1 MRQKPDD
8 ISALRARL
16 TPAQKAL
23 LEKRVRGASAEKAA
37 RSIIPRRPRPDSI
50 PLSFAQQRL
59 WFLNQLEPESA
70 AYNISAAFR
79 LAGRLDRAALERAL
93 NEIIR
98 RHEILRTTFRVLGGQ
113 PVQIISPH
121 ESMSLDFSKLAETIT
136 GSAEERVRNLVREEA
151 NTPFNL
157 SAGPLLR
164 AKLLQ
169 ISESEHVLI
178 LSMHHIVS
186 DGWSNAILI
195 REACALYESFL
206 KGGESPLPGL
216 PIQYADFAIWQ
227 RHLLSSPQF
236 ENQIEYWRRQLDG
249 APQQLDLGL
258 AHPGPATPVGAK
270 PEVAFRLSRPISE
283 SLNEL
288 SRAQDATIFMTLLAA
303 FNTLLYR
310 YTGRPEIVVGSP
322 IANRRVVE
330 TERLIGFF
338 ANTLALRT
346 DLSGSPSF
354 RALVNRV
361 REMTLAAYE
370 NQDVPF
376 EKLVEELK
384 PERGASRTP
393 LFQVLFVLQNAP
405 ATSIKLP
412 GLTFEPLA
420 GGNFTPKFDLT
431 LMMSET
437 ESGLSGLLKYDPDL
451 LEHEAVMR
459 MKDHFKVL
467 LEDIASHPDRRI
479 SDLQLMDDAER
490 RQLLVEWQRT
500 GARYQTD
507 ACLHQLVEAQARKSP
522 DAIAAS
528 YEDRRLSYADLN
540 RRSNRL
546 ARLLS
551 RMGVGPDV
559 IAGVYVGR
567 GVEMLV
573 AVLGILKAGGAY
585 LPLDESYP
593 AERLRYILGDARA
606 ALLLTDKR
614 LCGRVA
620 GLGIKLV
627 CIEDGS
633 EHQAA
638 ELDSNLN
645 IELSDKNLAYVIYTS
660 GSTGMPKGVMVEHRS
675 VVNLAMALNELIYA
689 RYGGAKLR
697 VSLNGPL
704 VFDTSVK
711 QLVQL
716 CYGHTL
722 DILPQAVRADGRAFV
737 SYIEESGLDGLDCTP
752 SQLGILIPA
761 GVLNSGLKHLLIAGE
776 PIDASTWRLLAE
788 DGRCRFYNLYGP
800 TECTVDATVGC
811 VNETPGRPNIGRPI
825 PNAKAY
831 ILDAEL
837 HPSPVGVTGM
847 LWVGGAGVARGYLQ
861 RPDLTADKFMPDP
874 FSDEPGVRM
883 YKTGDLAR
891 YLHDGNIEYIGRG
904 DDQVKLRGFRIEV
917 GEVEALINGH
927 PGIKQ
932 CAVTMREDRP
942 GDRRLVAYAIP
953 SDDDAPSIDDL
964 KIYLRRHLADYMVP
978 SAFVILESLPLTV
991 NGKIDRRALPKPE
1004 NPADERREDYL
1015 LPSSPQYDL
1024 LSDIFTGVLGVEAP
1038 GINDNF
1044 FELGGHSLLATQ
1056 LLLEVEKVF
1065 GVNLPLRTFFD
1076 NPTLAGIGEAIDAAT
1091 YSQPGFYGAPLEPAA
1106 REQYLPLSYAQKW
1119 MWYLLEHQRAGS
1131 EVYNIPFAL
1140 RLGGALNYEAMG
1152 RALCEVMRRHET
1164 LRTLFKVI
1172 NGERMQTILPPAPFT
1187 LGIVDLSAL
1196 PCVEREA
1203 TAMALADE
1211 EAGRAFDLTRD
1222 FPLRARVLK
1231 LAEDDQIFLL
1241 TIHHVASDGWS
1252 DRVLAQELTA
1262 LYKAFSNGKASPL
1275 PDLRTQYIDYAL
1287 WQRRWLQ
1294 SEALDRLRSYWDE
1307 QLSGAPLTLELR
1319 TDRPRPAIQTFRGT
1333 ELAIKLPR
1341 DLADRLREI
1350 CRREQTTM
1358 FMTLLAAFGILLR
1371 RHSNQDKI
1379 LIGTPVAARNR
1390 PEIEGV
1396 IGFFAN
1402 NLIIRADL
1410 SSDPTLREVIARVRE
1425 ASLAA
1430 FAHQDMPFVLL
1441 VEQFQPVPDLSRTPL
1456 FQVMFV
1462 FQNIPA
1468 GVARRN
1474 ATGLFDFPSIKVEL
1488 LKTAKGTANRDLA
1501 MVLSES
1507 KDGISGILQYN
1518 TDLFDQSTARR
1529 MIAEFEALLEE
1540 FAARPDARLSELVI
1554 DKDGSAG

>member
-8 ISALRARL
+8 ISALRTRL

-23 LEKRVRGASAEKAA
+23 LEKRLRSASAAKAA
-37 RSIIPRRPRPDSI
+37 RTIIPRRPRPDSI

-59 WFLNQLEPESA
+59 WFLNQLEPEST

-79 LAGRLDRAALERAL
+79 LVGRLDRAALERAL

-98 RHEILRTTFRVLGGQ
+98 RHEILRTTFRVLDGQ
-113 PVQIISPH
+113 PAQIISPH
-121 ESMSLDFSKLAETIT
+121 ESMSLDFSKLAETNAE
-136 GSAEERVRNLVREEA
+136 SAEERVRNLVYEEA
-151 NTPFNL
+151 NAPFDL

-164 AKLLQ
+164 ARLLQ
-169 ISESEHVLI
+169 MSESEHVLV

-186 DGWSNAILI
+186 DGWSNALLI
-195 REACALYESFL
+195 REACVLYESFL
-206 KGGESPLPGL
+206 KGSESPLPGL

-227 RHLLSSPQF
+227 RHLLGSPQF
-236 ENQIEYWRRQLDG
+236 EDQIDYWRRQLDG
-249 APQQLDLGL
+249 APQQLDLGM
-258 AHPGPATPVGAK
+258 ARPGPATPVA
-270 PEVAFRLSRPISE
+270 PRSEVAFKLSQSISE
-283 SLNEL
+283 SLNEVG
-288 SRAQDATIFMTLLAA
+288 RAQDATVFMTLLAA
-303 FNTLLYR
+303 FNALLYR

-338 ANTLALRT
+338 ANTLVLRT

-354 RALVNRV
+354 RALLSRV
-361 REMTLAAYE
+361 REVTLAAYE

-384 PERGASRTP
+384 PERGVSRTP

-405 ATSIKLP
+405 AASIKLP

-437 ESGLSGLLKYDPDL
+437 ESGMTGLLKYDPDL
-451 LEHEAVMR
+451 LEHDAVVR

-467 LEDIASHPDRRI
+467 LEDIASHPYRRI
-479 SDLQLMDDAER
+479 SDLQLMGDAER

-507 ACLHQLVEAQARKSP
+507 ACLHHLVEAQARKSP
-522 DAIAAS
+522 DAIAVS
-528 YEDRRLSYADLN
+528 YEDRGLSYADLN

-559 IAGVYVGR
+559 IAGVCVGR

-606 ALLLTDKR
+606 ALLLTDKS
-614 LCGRVA
+614 LCGRLA
-620 GLGIKLV
+620 DLGVKLV

-633 EHQAA
+633 EPPTE
-638 ELDSNLN
+638 ELDGNLN
-645 IELSDKNLAYVIYTS
+645 IELSDENLAYVIYTS

-689 RYGGAKLR
+689 QYGDAKLR

-716 CYGHTL
+716 CHGHTL
-722 DILPQAVRADGRAFV
+722 NILPQAVRADGRAFV

-761 GVLNSGLKHLLIAGE
+761 GVLNGGLKHLLIAGE

-788 DGRCRFYNLYGP
+788 DGRRRFYNLYGP

-825 PNAKAY
+825 PNANAH

-837 HPSPVGVTGM
+837 QPLPVGVTGV

-874 FSDEPGVRM
+874 FSGEPGMRM

-891 YLHDGNIEYIGRG
+891 YLPDGNIEYIGRV

-927 PGIKQ
+927 PGVKQ
-932 CAVTMREDRP
+932 CAVTLREDRP

-953 SDDDAPSIDDL
+953 SDDNALSIDDL
-964 KIYLRRHLADYMVP
+964 KIYLKRHLADYMVP
-978 SAFVILESLPLTV
+978 SAFVILGSLPLTV
-991 NGKIDRRALPKPE
+991 NGKIDRGALPKPE
-1004 NPADERREDYL
+1004 SPADERREDYL
-1015 LPSSPQYDL
+1015 LPSPQYDL
-1024 LSDIFTGVLGVEAP
+1024 LSDIFTRVLGVEAP

-1056 LLLEVEKVF
+1056 LLMEVEKVF
-1065 GVNLPLRTFFD
+1065 RVSLPLRTFFD

-1091 YSQPGFYGAPLEPAA
+1091 YSQPGFYAPPLEPTA

-1119 MWYLLEHQRAGS
+1119 IWYLLEHQRAGS

-1140 RLGGALNYEAMG
+1140 RLGGSFNYEAMEQS
-1152 RALCEVMRRHET
+1152 LCEVMRRHET

-1172 NGERMQTILPPAPFT
+1172 NGERMQTILPPAPFA
-1187 LGIVDLSAL
+1187 LSIVDLSAL
-1196 PCVEREA
+1196 PRVEREA
-1203 TAMALADE
+1203 TAMALANE

-1222 FPLRARVLK
+1222 FPLRARVLR

-1275 PDLRTQYIDYAL
+1275 PDLRVQYVDYAL

-1294 SEALDRLRSYWDE
+1294 GEALDALRSYWNE

-1319 TDRPRPAIQTFRGT
+1319 TDRPRPSIQTFCGT
-1333 ELAIKLPR
+1333 ALAIKLPL
-1341 DLADRLREI
+1341 DLTDRLREI

-1371 RHSNQDKI
+1371 RHSNQDRI

-1402 NLIIRADL
+1402 NLIIHADL
-1410 SSDPTLREVIARVRE
+1410 SSDPTLREAIARVRE

-1441 VEQFQPVPDLSRTPL
+1441 VEEFQPVPDLSRTPL

-1468 GVARRN
+1468 DVARRN
-1474 ATGLFDFPSIKVEL
+1474 ATSLFDFPSIKVEL

-1540 FAARPDARLSELVI
+1540 FAAHPDARLSELAI
-1554 DKDGSAG
+1554 DKDGVAG